1 MNWFTSADNRLCW
14 FLQLRSDMS
23 DKPETF
29 EDVMKMIDA
38 PLKKT
43 YEGNKQAF
51 VNRPST
57 GLAIG
62 DEFSFHQTEN
72 PNLTVINEKPE
83 HMLICM
89 LKMQGKTNNQIAE
102 HMQYTPAWVSQIVRQ
117 PWFKD
122 RLFQL
127 MKEAGVDI
135 IQQTLQMEVLP
146 NIETLVDIRNDPN
159 AGARARAS
167 AAMYLLD
174 RVMGKPTQRTES
186 FDGGKLP
193 TAETAS
199 ELDREIKH
207 AEDELNRLNPGG
219 KGL

>member
-1 MNWFTSADNRLCW
+1 
-14 FLQLRSDMS
+14 
-23 DKPETF
+23 
-29 EDVMKMIDA
+29 MIDA
-38 PLKKT
+38 PLSEAPAETKGKQT
-43 YEGNKQAF
+43 YVGNKQAF
-51 VNRPST
+51 KNRPST

-62 DEFSFHQTEN
+62 DEFSFHEEKSN
-72 PNLTVINEKPE
+72 PNLTVINERPE

-89 LKMQGKTNNQIAE
+89 LKMQGKSNNQIAE
-102 HMQYTPAWVSQIVRQ
+102 HMQYTPAWVSQITRQ

-146 NIETLVDIRNDPN
+146 NIERLIDIRDSPT
-159 AGARARAS
+159 AGARAQSA

-174 RVMGKPTQRTES
+174 RVMGKPTQRSEV

-193 TAETAS
+193 TPEDSNTLDSEIQRAEA
-199 ELDREIKH
+199 ELK
-207 AEDELNRLNPGG
+207 RLAPGQSAA
-219 KGL
+219 